1 MDNYK
6 LGEAPWEVNKQ
17 KFPLGQAPWE
27 IPEEPTLKEPNY
39 FQRVGTE
46 FSNIGQDI
54 VSGIKEGIKPFQ
66 FKEFKEV
73 GRPIRAGLRIGGGIT
88 RGAFAPIFQAPG
100 IKQLTEKVIEKVIQ
114 IPGAHNLIK
123 EATDIAIKYPN
134 AAKDLRDVVDIA
146 TLGIGGFAEKPLL
159 QGVKAIGK
167 DISSGVKVLLTPS
180 ETAIQNK
187 ILTLFQKSI
196 KPTAKKTLTQAERYN
211 TNTINALRAIK
222 ANADKLNIEDATGEL
237 VSRTP
242 QTINEFAQGI
252 DQTKKLVFDQYDI
265 LAKQAGDAGAVID
278 AKPIATE
285 VESVAQNK
293 ALQITNPEIIKYAQ
307 NWAERLREFD
317 VLDTQT
323 TQEVIRLMN
332 NNLQTFYKNPTYE
345 SASKVAI
352 DAGIANNFRKSLD
365 DAIEGATGEQYQA
378 LKNQYS
384 ALKAIENDVVRASM
398 RDARKNTK
406 GLLDYTDIFTG
417 GQMIGGILSLNPAM
431 FSKGAIERGVKEYI
445 KFLNDPNRAVANIFE
460 KLNIE
465 TTKPFEPISA
475 IGKFLK
481 EPKIGLSIE
490 NVSKN
495 QEFQRFQSINKST
508 PKTTN
513 NIKNIS
519 DTTIS
524 QDIMQPLAQ
533 EAQTL
538 RGTKGMTAQDIMK
551 TYPDIKLTRDVP
563 ATDIYGN
570 KVKIPD
576 GEVLTPYEMKGNKI
590 LLQDGETY
598 VVSKNQ
604 FENIKGQSISKEAK
618 PFAPE
623 LVGTE
628 EVVKG
633 TTPKIE
639 VKKTS
644 RGWETYL
651 DGKLKGTILKPELTE
666 SQALQVAKEN
676 AGQHFIG
683 ESATKYSQYQLP
695 GGKNYKEI
703 LIKAPIKPPVKVGD
717 MTIRDTGDFKSSHWN
732 EPNVISHLRMN
743 ERTYQGKKVAFM
755 EELQSDWARLARQSK
770 DFELETGLKTKTLQ
784 TPLHPLLKNWQEPTV
799 KRALQEAVDSKA
811 EYFSWISGEQTSAR
825 YNLATQVENVEWNT
839 FKNTRSG
846 TPYREVGIQPKG
858 STTGKIWF
866 DFDDTGKITTSDRV
880 EWKGKKLDEVLG
892 KGLADKIM
900 GKETGTLSGEGLKF
914 GGEWANNLYDKQ
926 VADIVRNVTGAKIEK
941 LDMGL
946 PIDVKTIPWYE
957 SGYARPDTAL
967 VPNDLKI
974 GMRITKGGNESDYII
989 TDILGDGKFKAV
1001 EKRLLNENEI
1011 LIIKD
1016 GRRVVRDIPDE
1027 QTFDISVKKSPYQ
1040 LGIKLTPEIKAKIKG
1055 KAPKFGASGKQ

>member
-1 MDNYK
+1 MANYK

-27 IPEEPTLKEPNY
+27 IPEEPTLKEQNY

-222 ANADKLNIEDATGEL
+222 ANADKLNIEDITGEL

-406 GLLDYTDIFTG
+406 GLLDYKDIFTG

-598 VVSKNQ
+598 IVSKNQ
-604 FENIKGQSISKEAK
+604 FENIKGQSVSKEAK

-623 LVGTE
+623 LAGME
-628 EVVKG
+628 EVVRG
-633 TTPKIE
+633 TPNNEYKRYKELYT
-639 VKKTS
+639 
-644 RGWETYL
+644 
-651 DGKLKGTILKPELTE
+651 KLKTKELSELTT
-666 SQALQVAKEN
+666 KEQN
-676 AGQHFIG
+676 DWARLKDTSGISFG
-683 ESATKYSQYQLP
+683 ETKYSQYQLP

-703 LIKAPIKPPVKVGD
+703 LIKAPENIPTGGFKVFNTKTNSFNVLDKDGNVLKSNVPE
-717 MTIRDTGDFKSSHWN
+717 TFKSSHWD

-755 EELQSDWARLARQSK
+755 EELQSDWAREGRNKGFATEITKESAQKEGFKVYKAKSSTGEEAYFIDNKTDEFFYRKGFPNAGFDTEAEAWNSIVKKLK
-770 DFELETGLKTKTLQ
+770 ETSGSV
-784 TPLHPLLKNWQEPTV
+784 PNNPLLKNWQEPTV
-799 KRALQEAVDSKA
+799 KRALQEA
-811 EYFSWISGEQTSAR
+811 
-825 YNLATQVENVEWNT
+825 
-839 FKNTRSG
+839 
-846 TPYREVGIQPKG
+846 
-858 STTGKIWF
+858 
-866 DFDDTGKITTSDRV
+866 
-880 EWKGKKLDEVLG
+880 
-892 KGLADKIM
+892 
-900 GKETGTLSGEGLKF
+900 
-914 GGEWANNLYDKQ
+914 
-926 VADIVRNVTGAKIEK
+926 
-941 LDMGL
+941 
-946 PIDVKTIPWYE
+946 
-957 SGYARPDTAL
+957 
-967 VPNDLKI
+967 
-974 GMRITKGGNESDYII
+974 
-989 TDILGDGKFKAV
+989 
-1001 EKRLLNENEI
+1001 
-1011 LIIKD
+1011 
-1016 GRRVVRDIPDE
+1016 
-1027 QTFDISVKKSPYQ
+1027 
-1040 LGIKLTPEIKAKIKG
+1040 
-1055 KAPKFGASGKQ
+1055 